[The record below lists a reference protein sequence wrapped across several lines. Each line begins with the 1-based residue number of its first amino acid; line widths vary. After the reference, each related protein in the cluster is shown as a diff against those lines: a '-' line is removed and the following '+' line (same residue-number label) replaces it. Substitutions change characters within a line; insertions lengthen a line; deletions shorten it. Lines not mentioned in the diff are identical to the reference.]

1 MIYLRNLT
9 TGSIFVNYKCIERFP
24 TQKWKIS
31 KREKKKK
38 KNEMKEKEKERKEH
52 TRAQGPTRLLKELFF
67 GVSRKRLTAA
77 EWTAASKWD
86 FFPEAFKPPF
96 FAASN
101 KAPPLRHSE
110 NASLSSPTNRFS
122 SVPRFFF
129 PFRLP
134 CLCALFCLASLHLIH
149 GRRTFTG
156 HRRFTF

>member
-1 MIYLRNLT
+1 M
-9 TGSIFVNYKCIERFP
+9 KW
-24 TQKWKIS
+24 QKRK
-31 KREKKKK
+31 KRE
-38 KNEMKEKEKERKEH
+38 EGTH

-122 SVPRFFF
+122 SVSRFFF

-156 HRRFTF
+156 HRRIHLLTRVSTSSPEYVI

>member
-1 MIYLRNLT
+1 MMYLHNLT
-9 TGSIFVNYKCIERFP
+9 SGSIFVNYKCIERFP